1 MIDSLHERFSFME
14 QGIRGVRTTDKIGT
28 VKKVTGLIIESEG
41 PEASIGQVC
50 SITSERHSQSTEA
63 QVVGFRENTV
73 LLMAL
78 ASVHLIHPGC
88 KVISKKNSNSVP
100 YGASLLGRIIDGM
113 GRPID
118 GKGPLL
124 APQRDGFHAEPPN
137 PLSRGLIKDHFST
150 GIKSIDTFI
159 PLGVGQRIGIFA
171 GSGVGKSILLG
182 MIARG
187 QMQK

>member
-50 SITSERHSQSTEA
+50 SITSERHNQSTEA

-88 KVISKKNSNSVP
+88 KVISKKLKFCALRSCTSWSNHRW
-100 YGASLLGRIIDGM
+100 YG
-113 GRPID
+113 
-118 GKGPLL
+118 K
-124 APQRDGFHAEPPN
+124 
-137 PLSRGLIKDHFST
+137 T
-150 GIKSIDTFI
+150 T
-159 PLGVGQRIGIFA
+159 
-171 GSGVGKSILLG
+171 
-182 MIARG
+182 
-187 QMQK
+187 